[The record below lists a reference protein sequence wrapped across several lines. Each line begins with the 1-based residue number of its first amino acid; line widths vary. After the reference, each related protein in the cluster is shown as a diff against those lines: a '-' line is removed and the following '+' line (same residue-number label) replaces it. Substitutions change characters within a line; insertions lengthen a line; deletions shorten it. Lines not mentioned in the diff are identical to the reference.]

1 MNSNLPPLS
10 ATAVLMDAIN
20 SSHQSIADSRDL
32 FGASS
37 SVPFSQM
44 HAPNIHKNST
54 NNSSF
59 GSESGTGVSIM
70 MKPITASTQAL
81 ATSKKSHDKL
91 FNIGY
96 ESLKLN
102 NPVPFSALKNVKD
115 IHSTSVSSINNN
127 NNPCV
132 ATSQNHHHFPA
143 SNNNNNNNNKVSL
156 IAQRSI
162 SFKNNNSSLDSLSN
176 GNNTSKVLDAELGK
190 PASHTTE
197 KDMHCNVS
205 NHVSSPLM
213 NTAAETNNNNNCN
226 YRGSRAAVVA
236 AAGAAANE
244 NTSLCQSPGL
254 TARSSSNCSNRKE
267 KKTSVGYRLGKRKLL
282 FEKRRQISDYALI
295 FAMTG
300 VLIRI
305 IETEFSM
312 SKLYNKVSARWVDST
327 SQINSSSSSSSSSLS
342 RARCIRSLPRV

>member
-20 SSHQSIADSRDL
+20 SSHQSITDSRDL

-70 MKPITASTQAL
+70 MKPITTSTQAL

-127 NNPCV
+127 NNNNNNSNNPV

-143 SNNNNNNNNKVSL
+143 SNNHNNNKVSL

-162 SFKNNNSSLDSLSN
+162 SFKNNSSLDSLSN
-176 GNNTSKVLDAELGK
+176 GNTSKVLDADAC
-190 PASHTTE
+190 PAVKATGPTNE
-197 KDMHCNVS
+197 KDMYCNLS
-205 NHVSSPLM
+205 NHVSSPLV
-213 NTAAETNNNNNCN
+213 NTAETNNCN
-226 YRGSRAAVVA
+226 YRGSRAAVLA
-236 AAGAAANE
+236 ATNE
-244 NTSLCQSPGL
+244 NTSLCHSPGL

-300 VLIRI
+300 VLIMI

-312 SKLYNKVSARWVDST
+312 SKLYNKVSAM
-327 SQINSSSSSSSSSLS
+327 
-342 RARCIRSLPRV
+342 AG